1 MPRKPWVFLGQVL
14 HFGRGLAFCSS
25 SSPQLGCP
33 SASGWRP
40 ELLVDGAAPA
50 PAVPVTLQESGWE
63 EGYGGEQGHR
73 APVLLCFQAQTEPR
87 CTSLALLFL
96 PTPVTNRLCFLSLP
110 AVRGSPSTT
119 SLPIPS
125 QSPQCSQYSPLAE
138 SSLRWQVPA
147 LAWQETTSPFLR
159 RWVQPRRREQMRA
172 QRQSPSS
179 RYTTSHGSCSTHTFC
194 SSTAVGGEA
203 VTRAAGGGG
212 VAARALAAGQAE
224 TRCA

>member
-1 MPRKPWVFLGQVL
+1 MEN
-14 HFGRGLAFCSS
+14 RGTGLQSC
-25 SSPQLGCP
+25 
-33 SASGWRP
+33 SASKLR
-40 ELLVDGAAPA
+40 LNRVA
-50 PAVPVTLQESGWE
+50 S
-63 EGYGGEQGHR
+63 HR
-73 APVLLCFQAQTEPR
+73 LYFS
-87 CTSLALLFL
+87 SL
-96 PTPVTNRLCFLSLP
+96 PVTNRLCFLSLP

-119 SLPIPS
+119 SPPIPS
-125 QSPQCSQYSPLAE
+125 QSPQCSQHSPLAE

-194 SSTAVGGEA
+194 SSAAVGGEA

-212 VAARALAAGQAE
+212 VAARALAVGQAE
-224 TRCA
+224 MSCA